1 MKPHTFRYDYKLVL
15 TDTIKQMVKIALAE
29 DLNTDKGGSD
39 ITAELIPESHHVTA
53 SLVCRKQGI
62 LCGKEWFNEVF
73 RQVDPDVNI
82 KWSADDGDNLTADQE
97 LCTLQGSARA
107 IMTGE
112 RSAMNFLQTLSGT
125 ATETGKYVTKLE
137 GTDCRLLDT
146 RKTLPGF
153 RLAQKYAVTCGGGY
167 NHRTGL
173 FDAFLIKENHILTC
187 GGIKKAIQQANKN
200 YPEHPVEVEVEDL
213 GEFRQALVAGADV
226 IMLDNF
232 SNEDKV
238 KAVALNQEHVALE
251 ASGNI
256 TLETLAKVAKT
267 GVDYISIGAITK
279 NISALDLSLR
289 VITAPLCH

>member
-53 SLVCRKQGI
+53 SLICREQGI

-125 ATETGKYVTKLE
+125 ATETGKYVNKLK

-173 FDAFLIKENHILTC
+173 FDAFLIKENHILAC

-238 KAVALNQEHVALE
+238 QAVELNQGRVALE

>member
-1 MKPHTFRYDYKLVL
+1 
-15 TDTIKQMVKIALAE
+15 MVMVALAE
-29 DLNTDKGGSD
+29 DLNTANGGSD
-39 ITAELIPESHHVTA
+39 ITAELIPEEHDVTA
-53 SLVCRKQGI
+53 SLISREPGI
-62 LCGKEWFNEVF
+62 LCGKEWFDEVF
-73 RQVDPDVNI
+73 RQIDADVSI
-82 KWSADDGDNLTADQE
+82 KWSADDGDDLTADQV

-107 IMTGE
+107 ILTGE

-125 ATETGKYVTKLE
+125 ATETRKYVKKLQ

-173 FDAFLIKENHILTC
+173 FDAFLIKENHIFAC
-187 GGIKKAIQQANKN
+187 GGIDKAIQQANQN
-200 YPEHPVEVEVEDL
+200 HPEHPVEVEVEDL
-213 GEFRQALVAGADV
+213 GEFQLALDAGGDV
-226 IMLDNF
+226 VMLDNF
-232 SNEDKV
+232 SNKDKV
-238 KAVALNQEHVALE
+238 EAVMLNQGCAALE

-256 TLETLAKVAKT
+256 TLDTLSEVAKT

-289 VITAPLCH
+289 VIN

>member
-15 TDTIKQMVKIALAE
+15 TDTIKQMVSVALAE
-29 DLNTDKGGSD
+29 DLNTANGGSD
-39 ITAELIPESHHVTA
+39 ITAELIPKEQNVTA
-53 SLVCRKQGI
+53 SLICREPGI
-62 LCGKEWFNEVF
+62 LCGKEWFDEVF
-73 RQVDPDVNI
+73 RQVGADVSIN
-82 KWSADDGDNLTADQE
+82 WSADDGDNLLADQL

-107 IMTGE
+107 ILTGE

-125 ATETGKYVTKLE
+125 ATETRKYVNKLK

-173 FDAFLIKENHILTC
+173 FDAFLIKENHIFAC
-187 GGIKKAIQQANKN
+187 GGIDKAIQQANQN
-200 YPEHPVEVEVEDL
+200 HPEHPVEVEVEDL
-213 GEFRQALVAGADV
+213 GEFQLALDAGADV

-232 SNEDKV
+232 SNKDKV
-238 KAVALNQEHVALE
+238 EAVMLNQGCAALE

-256 TLETLAKVAKT
+256 TLDTLSEVAKT

-289 VITAPLCH
+289 VIN

>member
-1 MKPHTFRYDYKLVL
+1 MKTHTSRYNYKLVL
-15 TDTIKQMVKIALAE
+15 TDTVKQMVSIALAE
-29 DLNTDKGGSD
+29 DLNTANNGSD
-39 ITAELIPESHHVTA
+39 ITAELIPEAHHVTA
-53 SLVCRKQGI
+53 SLICREPGI

-73 RQVDPDVNI
+73 RQIDPDVVIN
-82 KWSADDGDNLTADQE
+82 WLADDGDNLIADQG
-97 LCTLQGSARA
+97 LCTLQGPARA

-112 RSAMNFLQTLSGT
+112 RSAMNFLQALSGT
-125 ATETGKYVTKLE
+125 ATETGKYVAKLE
-137 GTDCRLLDT
+137 GTNCRLLDT

-167 NHRTGL
+167 NHRIGL
-173 FDAFLIKENHILTC
+173 FDVFLIKENHILAC
-187 GGIKKAIQQANKN
+187 GGIDKAIRQANRN
-200 YPEHPVEVEVEDL
+200 HPEHPVEVEVEDL
-213 GEFRQALVAGADV
+213 DEFQLAVDAGADV

-238 KAVALNQEHVALE
+238 KAVTFNQKHVVLE

-289 VITAPLCH
+289 VISAPLSH